1 MAVTTGRVTLHQ
13 GSQVQG
19 GQDGG
24 VAGMLLFGRIY
35 LQQIHYLLGG
45 ALSDSGMEDSSHSI
59 SAPTFYYQVHKKPAS
74 GGG

>member
-1 MAVTTGRVTLHQ
+1 M
-13 GSQVQG
+13 
-19 GQDGG
+19 G

-45 ALSDSGMEDSSHSI
+45 ALSDSGMEDSSQSI

>member
-19 GQDGG
+19 SRMG

-45 ALSDSGMEDSSHSI
+45 ALSDSGMEDSSQSI